1 MNLDEFIQSAAVHK
15 TPPAGLAAPLVA
27 LWHAEKG
34 DWHAAHNI
42 AQDIHNKEGSWI
54 HAHLHREE
62 GDLWNARYWY
72 ERAGRAESKK
82 PLPEERREMIASLLT

>member
-1 MNLDEFIQSAAVHK
+1 MNLDDFIQSAAVHK

-34 DWHAAHNI
+34 DWHAAHNV
-42 AQDIHNKEGSWI
+42 AQDIHTKAGSWI

-82 PLPEERREMIASLLT
+82 PITEERREIIGALLT